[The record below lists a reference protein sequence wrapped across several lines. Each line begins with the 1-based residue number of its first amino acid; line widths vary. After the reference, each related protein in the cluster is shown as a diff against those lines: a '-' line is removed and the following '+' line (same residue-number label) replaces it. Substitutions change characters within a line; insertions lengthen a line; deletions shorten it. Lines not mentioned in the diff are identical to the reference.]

1 LGQPDFRDVVPED
14 LKDTGRL
21 LELYDQ
27 AIARGLVTASE
38 RDRLRFVGA
47 AEHARVIGTKN
58 PCGLFVR
65 LVRSGLWSFLTQ
77 DDEDAANV
85 RLKRHLY
92 GIPLTPKEPPSSYP
106 TVRAVET
113 LSEDARL
120 VQAIR
125 ATVARTNYRGDP
137 FPLLKRERPEWTRER
152 WDRALAEFDQ
162 FARNSRC

>member
-1 LGQPDFRDVVPED
+1 VPAD

-21 LELYDQ
+21 LALYNQ
-27 AIARGLVTASE
+27 AIARSLVTTSE

-47 AEHARVIGTKN
+47 AEHARAIGTRN

-65 LVRSGLWSFLTQ
+65 LVRCGLWSFLTQ
-77 DDEDAANV
+77 DDEDAAND

-92 GIPLTPKEPPSSYP
+92 GNPLASNEPPSSYP
-106 TVRAVET
+106 TVRAIET

-120 VQAIR
+120 VRSIR
-125 ATVARTNYRGDP
+125 TALARTSYRGDT

-152 WDRALAEFDQ
+152 WDRALLELEQAASY
-162 FARNSRC
+162 ARR